1 MDIRGLLL
9 CGGLAARF
17 GGAKLLAAIPGDES
31 SGPIAA
37 RAARNLR
44 EGAGNALAIVPL
56 GSRELRAALE
66 AAGSEVVESDRT
78 ALGMGASLAA
88 AVAATD
94 RADGWIV
101 ALGDMP
107 LVAPATIR
115 AIRDALEGGALIAA
129 PVLESTGARGH
140 PVGFGAAL
148 RAQLLELDADV
159 GARAILERHRDALRL
174 IPTRDPGIAI
184 DLDTREQLEAL
195 RRMGEP
201 ITIPHSRKQS

>member
-9 CGGLAARF
+9 CGGLATRF
-17 GGAKLLAAIPGDES
+17 GGAKLLAAIPGEES
-31 SGPIAA
+31 SGPLAA
-37 RAARNLR
+37 RAARRLR

-56 GSRELRAALE
+56 GARELRAALE
-66 AAGSEVVESDRT
+66 AAGCEVIESDRT
-78 ALGMGASLAA
+78 ARGMGASLAA

-107 LVAPATIR
+107 LVEPATIR
-115 AIRDALEGGALIAA
+115 AVRDALEDGALIAA
-129 PVLESTGARGH
+129 PVLAATGRRGH

-148 RAQLLELDADV
+148 RAELLDLDADV
-159 GARAILERHRDALRL
+159 GARAILDRHADAVRL
-174 IPTRDPGIAI
+174 LPTHDAGIAV

-195 RRMGEP
+195 RNS
-201 ITIPHSRKQS
+201 HSRDKT